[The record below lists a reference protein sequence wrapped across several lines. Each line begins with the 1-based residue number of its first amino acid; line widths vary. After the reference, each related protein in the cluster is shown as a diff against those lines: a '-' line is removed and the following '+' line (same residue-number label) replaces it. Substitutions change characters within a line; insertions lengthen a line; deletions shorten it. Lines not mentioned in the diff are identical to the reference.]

1 MGTEPAS
8 ISSPEE
14 LAEENKRTRR
24 LQIVVS
30 LVMILISQG
39 NLPYAEA
46 VAMIASTRRIALR
59 LFPGKETAFD
69 IIYQPRLKR
78 LLNEVY
84 RIQ

>member
-8 ISSPEE
+8 SPTPEE

-30 LVMILISQG
+30 LVMNLISQE

-46 VAMIASTRRIALR
+46 VELIASTRRIALQ

-69 IIYQPRLKR
+69 LIYQPRLKR

>member
-1 MGTEPAS
+1 MSDLVLTHPHAVAVM
-8 ISSPEE
+8 I
-14 LAEENKRTRR
+14 L
-24 LQIVVS
+24 IVIS
-30 LVMILISQG
+30 LVMNLISQG

-46 VAMIASTRRIALR
+46 VAMVASTRRIALK

-69 IIYQPRLKR
+69 IIYQPKLKR

>member
-1 MGTEPAS
+1 MGTDPAP
-8 ISSPEE
+8 IPSPQE

-24 LQIVVS
+24 LQIVIS
-30 LVMILISQG
+30 LVMNLISQG

-46 VAMIASTRRIALR
+46 VAMVASTRRIALK

>member
-8 ISSPEE
+8 IPSPEE

-30 LVMILISQG
+30 LVMNLISQG

-46 VAMIASTRRIALR
+46 VAMVTSTRRIALK

-69 IIYQPRLKR
+69 VIYQPRLKR

>member
-30 LVMILISQG
+30 LVMNLISQG

-46 VAMIASTRRIALR
+46 VAMVGSTRRIALR

>member
-8 ISSPEE
+8 IPSPEE

-24 LQIVVS
+24 LQIVIS
-30 LVMILISQG
+30 LVMNLISQG

-46 VAMIASTRRIALR
+46 VAMVASTRRIALK

-69 IIYQPRLKR
+69 IIYQPKLKR

>member
-1 MGTEPAS
+1 MGIEATPTP
-8 ISSPEE
+8 SPEE

-30 LVMILISQG
+30 LVMNLINQR
-39 NLPYAEA
+39 NMPYAEA
-46 VAMIASTRRIALR
+46 VEMVASTRRIALQ

-69 IIYQPRLKR
+69 IIYLPRLKR

>member
-8 ISSPEE
+8 IPSPQE

-24 LQIVVS
+24 LQIVIS
-30 LVMILISQG
+30 LVMNLISQG

-46 VAMIASTRRIALR
+46 VAMVASTRRIALK

-69 IIYQPRLKR
+69 IIYQPKLKR

>member
-8 ISSPEE
+8 IPSPEE

-30 LVMILISQG
+30 LVMNLISQG

-46 VAMIASTRRIALR
+46 VAMVASTRRIALK

-69 IIYQPRLKR
+69 IIYQPKLKR